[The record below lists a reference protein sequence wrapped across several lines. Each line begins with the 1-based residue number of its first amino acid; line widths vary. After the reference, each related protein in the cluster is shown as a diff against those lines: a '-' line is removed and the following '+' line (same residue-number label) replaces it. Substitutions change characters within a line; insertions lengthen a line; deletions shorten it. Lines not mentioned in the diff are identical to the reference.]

1 MNDKSPNKSMMK
13 RLEAKI
19 KEIPMIDK
27 ALDQY
32 MENFATDAQKKL
44 GKKELKKRMKF
55 FSKGGSVHKKKNK
68 MLTTRGWGASRKT

>member
-1 MNDKSPNKSMMK
+1 MNDKTPNKSMMK

-32 MENFATDAQKKL
+32 MENFATEAQKKL

-55 FSKGGSVHKKKNK
+55 FSKGGSVKKKNK
-68 MLTTRGWGASRKT
+68 MITTRGFGASRKT